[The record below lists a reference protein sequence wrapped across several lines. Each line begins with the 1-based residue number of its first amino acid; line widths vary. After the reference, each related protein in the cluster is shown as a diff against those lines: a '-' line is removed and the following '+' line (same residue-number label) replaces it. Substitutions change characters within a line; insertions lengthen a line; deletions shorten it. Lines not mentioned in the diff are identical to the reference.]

1 MQFKKILANTKFI
14 IKETFSYDI
23 ENRERLSSQL
33 LFIISAFFVLGLL
46 WAYFAK
52 LDQVV
57 TAQGTVI
64 SSSRLQVIEHFEG
77 GRVEKIHVQ
86 SGQVVKKDELLISLS
101 PIQSKSEFN
110 IAVDNV
116 AMLSTK
122 LIRLTAEYEGK
133 TSFDLPKEIADA
145 NPQIANT
152 EKNLFKERRAQAV
165 SQLSQR
171 RAEINSSKSKLNAAE
186 VSAVAA
192 NEELKVMRALI
203 ERGLQAKIALFRAE
217 KSAADANSFLTTARQ
232 DLIKAEAAYNG
243 FLQELQA
250 SILTELTKVR
260 SDLTAARENSAVSA
274 DRADRAS
281 IRSPIDGVVNR
292 ILVSTEGGTVKAGE
306 RVAEIVPSDS
316 GMIVEAKV
324 SPADIGFIRLKQE
337 ALVKLTT
344 YDSSVFGALKGSI
357 AVIGSDSITEEKGEQ
372 YYLIKIELQKNYLA
386 KGDTRLQIMP
396 GMVAQVDVITGK
408 RTVFEYIFSPFTKM
422 MQESFRE
429 K

>member
-1 MQFKKILANTKFI
+1 MQFKKILANAKFI

>member
-145 NPQIANT
+145 NPQIVNT
-152 EKNLFKERRAQAV
+152 EKSLFKERRAQAV

-203 ERGLQAKIALFRAE
+203 ERGLEAKISLFRAE

>member
-1 MQFKKILANTKFI
+1 MQFKKILANAKFI

-33 LFIISAFFVLGLL
+33 LFIISTFFVLGLL

-152 EKNLFKERRAQAV
+152 EKSLFKERRAQAV

-192 NEELKVMRALI
+192 NEELKVMRTLI
-203 ERGLQAKIALFRAE
+203 ERGLEAKISLFRAE

-386 KGDTRLQIMP
+386 KGAYSL
-396 GMVAQVDVITGK
+396 
-408 RTVFEYIFSPFTKM
+408 
-422 MQESFRE
+422 SFQTSTYT
-429 K
+429 

>member
-217 KSAADANSFLTTARQ
+217 KVAADANSFLTTARQ

>member
-133 TSFDLPKEIADA
+133 TTFELPKEIAEA
-145 NPQIANT
+145 NPQIVNT

-192 NEELKVMRALI
+192 NEELKVMRTLI
-203 ERGLQAKIALFRAE
+203 ERGLEAKISLFRAE

-324 SPADIGFIRLKQE
+324 SPGDIGFIRLKQE

>member
-1 MQFKKILANTKFI
+1 MRFKKILANTKFI

-33 LFIISAFFVLGLL
+33 LFIISTFFVLGLL

-133 TSFDLPKEIADA
+133 TTFELPKEIAEA
-145 NPQIANT
+145 NPQIVNT

-192 NEELKVMRALI
+192 NEELKVMRTLI
-203 ERGLQAKIALFRAE
+203 ERGLEAKISLFRAE